1 MSSTCFVYICVQHLL
16 AATILF
22 DDMSNFTETG
32 WYKSTTTGAVY
43 QSDCGSRGLHTS
55 TQCALVDGKP
65 GELQLNISIDRLSS
79 IRLHWDL
86 SVDHAPCSAFY
97 SYDDRMAYISM
108 KTYAHGGV
116 YWDQVFSVPNP
127 DNSQSILYVTF
138 RAGRENSF
146 DWAARCRIKDF
157 SMTANSPSP
166 TLSPT
171 IFPSINPIRNP
182 TNYPNIKP
190 TQNPSIIPTILPS
203 LNPSISPST
212 PSHTPSKNPTM
223 YPTHHPTKYPTPAPT
238 NNTAPAPT
246 NNPISAPTQ
255 KTTIAAQTETTDK
268 GPAVDSTITTSNTDP
283 NDPFTHP
290 FYESNLFLE
299 LVSISVG

>member
-86 SVDHAPCSAFY
+86 SVDNIPCSVFY
-97 SYDDRMAYISM
+97 SYDNSMAYIAM
-108 KTYAHGGV
+108 RTYWDYAAFE
-116 YWDQVFSVPNP
+116 DQVFSVPNP

-138 RAGRENSF
+138 RAGRQNPL
-146 DWAARCRIKDF
+146 DWAKCRIRDF
-157 SMTANSPSP
+157 YMTANSASP
-166 TLSPT
+166 TV
-171 IFPSINPIRNP
+171 FPSNNPSSYPSISPIRNP
-182 TNYPNIKP
+182 TNNPSIKS
-190 TQNPSIIPTILPS
+190 TQNPTIIPTILPS
-203 LNPSISPST
+203 Q
-212 PSHTPSKNPTM
+212 NPTM
-223 YPTHHPTKYPTPAPT
+223 YSTPTPTTNPTHPTKYPTPAPT

-246 NNPISAPTQ
+246 NNPISAPT
-255 KTTIAAQTETTDK
+255 
-268 GPAVDSTITTSNTDP
+268 
-283 NDPFTHP
+283 
-290 FYESNLFLE
+290 
-299 LVSISVG
+299 